1 MQRID
6 ISVMIF
12 LKLPLLLGAVM
23 LAMMGGSGVMAAT
36 SRPLRCIMY
45 LTGYV
50 QVLVPQPLHS

>member
-1 MQRID
+1 
-6 ISVMIF
+6 MIF
-12 LKLPLLLGAVM
+12 LKPPLLLGAVM

-50 QVLVPQPLHS
+50 PVLVTQPLHS